1 MLFGWIFHE
10 KLTIIL
16 GKCEMEKVFL
26 VKKWRVFIDEEV
38 CPTNFK
44 QFPKITKFQVF
55 KGIFIARR
63 KTLPLGLHNY
73 LKKICHI

>member
-1 MLFGWIFHE
+1 MWNGKSFFG
-10 KLTIIL
+10 
-16 GKCEMEKVFL
+16 EKVT
-26 VKKWRVFIDEEV
+26 KVFIDEEV

-63 KTLPLGLHNY
+63 KNPSSRSAQLFKEDLPY
-73 LKKICHI
+73 LDV